1 MTDSQTDGRTLAER
15 YLTMLNEHNPD
26 GVDGFV
32 AVDYINHNQFVED
45 GREANRVLWAS
56 FFSAFPDFAVT
67 MDDLVVAGD
76 RVVGRF
82 TYHGTHNGPFFGIPA
97 TGNAI
102 EMRSIDIWRTEN
114 GEFVEHWDELNLLDL
129 FQQIGVI
136 PSFNLG
142 GDPESAA

>member
-1 MTDSQTDGRTLAER
+1 MTDSQNDGRTLAER

-32 AVDYINHNQFVED
+32 AVDYINHNPFVDD
-45 GREANRVLWAS
+45 GREANRILWRA
-56 FFSAFPDFAVT
+56 FFTAFPDIVMT

-82 TYHGTHNGPFFGIPA
+82 TYRGTHLGAYYGIPA
-97 TGNAI
+97 TGNPI

-129 FQQIGVI
+129 FQQLGVI
-136 PSFNLG
+136 PPIEFG
-142 GDPESAA
+142 ATESTT